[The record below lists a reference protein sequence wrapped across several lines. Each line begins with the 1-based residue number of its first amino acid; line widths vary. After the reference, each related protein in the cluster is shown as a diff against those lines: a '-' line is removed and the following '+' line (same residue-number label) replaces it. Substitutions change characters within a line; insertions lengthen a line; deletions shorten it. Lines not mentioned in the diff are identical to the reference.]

1 MSILSYFKSDVHKVS
16 DRHLDLTAASGNTI
30 QLKVGRTVPQQG
42 SINDHD
48 VNTRVTLLNQPLLT
62 QVTLREQAYLNQPE
76 ESYLVA
82 EMLLSRVA
90 MNLEIE
96 VESDW
101 LPIQDL
107 LFMQAQVNDP
117 ELSRDTFNEILY
129 NMRMDFGAESGIDTK
144 VPNLF
149 TQLIGADRDKFDSF
163 VETFIAAG
171 ASDDFARREN
181 RPRTMTEAYRHADGL
196 PVNWF
201 EVSKTNRAL
210 NSRNQG
216 FISFVDA
223 VVGTYERQQEQ
234 INWIMDQEGKMSNL
248 SGAKLKALQDMIATK
263 KRLVTQASGN
273 WAGSAQRQNRLADG
287 TLESAEQ
294 YDLVKATCGRFEVVI
309 DGDPVA
315 VDLWTRRSGTT
326 AADGSSPSTQDTDP
340 EFDRS

>member
-48 VNTRVTLLNQPLLT
+48 VNTRITLLNQPLLT

-96 VESDW
+96 VGNDW

-107 LFMQAQVNDP
+107 LFMQAQANDP

-129 NMRMDFGAESGIDTK
+129 NMRMDFGAESGVDTK

-163 VETFIAAG
+163 VEMFIAAG

-315 VDLWTRRSGTT
+315 VDLWTRRNGTT
-326 AADGSSPSTQDTDP
+326 AADDSSPSTQDNDP
-340 EFDRS
+340 EFERS